1 LEDLEDFSRRIAV
14 VDRTYLAKMQKK
26 DPPLLRKDGVPEK
39 AKMPGM
45 KPGTTSAGI
54 KVLLM
59 SLPSISVYF

>member
-1 LEDLEDFSRRIAV
+1 
-14 VDRTYLAKMQKK
+14 MQKK

-45 KPGTTSAGI
+45 KPGATSAGI